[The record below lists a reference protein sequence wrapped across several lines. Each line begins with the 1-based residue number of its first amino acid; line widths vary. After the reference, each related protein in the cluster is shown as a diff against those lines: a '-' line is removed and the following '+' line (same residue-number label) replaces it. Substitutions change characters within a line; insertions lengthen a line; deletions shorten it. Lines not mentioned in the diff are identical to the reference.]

1 MPGTSARLEKLLT
14 ALGLPTHLEGVAP
27 ETLLTPMHMDKKN
40 LGKTLRIILLKQ
52 IGECFIENASVGWFE
67 DVGAF
72 L

>member
-1 MPGTSARLEKLLT
+1 MK
-14 ALGLPTHLEGVAP
+14 GVAP
-27 ETLLTPMHMDKKN
+27 EKLLAPMHMDKKN

-52 IGECFIENASVGWFE
+52 IGKCFIENASVGWFE

>member
-1 MPGTSARLEKLLT
+1 MKFA
-14 ALGLPTHLEGVAP
+14 H
-27 ETLLTPMHMDKKN
+27 TLRNYDKKN

-52 IGECFIENASVGWFE
+52 IGKCFIENASVGWFE